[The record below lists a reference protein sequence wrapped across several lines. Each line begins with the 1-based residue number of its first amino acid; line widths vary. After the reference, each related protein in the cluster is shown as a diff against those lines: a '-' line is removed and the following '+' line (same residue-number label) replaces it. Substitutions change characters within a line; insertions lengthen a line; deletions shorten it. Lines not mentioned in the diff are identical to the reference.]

1 MPVRHTLLGLL
12 SQQPRHGY
20 ELVQAFQSVAGGRD
34 VWEIKPAQVYMTL
47 SRLMEVGSIQEETDP
62 VNQGDKRVYA
72 ITPQGEQELAQWLAT
87 PVPSTHQRDEFFLKL
102 MLAIAL
108 ESISPRQVIY
118 TQRASLYQELHDLT
132 TRRMALDPNVDLAR
146 ILLLDQAV
154 MHVEADLRWLDMIE
168 ARLDEVQRQPLPEP
182 ERRPRGRP
190 VRAIR
195 G

>member
-47 SRLMEVGSIQEETDP
+47 ARLMEGGSIQEETGP
-62 VNQGDKRVYA
+62 VDQGDKRVYA

-132 TRRMALDPNVDLAR
+132 THRMALDPHVDLAR